1 MHGLNEMRCDDDTG
15 RRCDAIDDDFDSID
29 SRRTARGSTRSVP
42 SATRGGGDARA
53 RERRCIV
60 VVIIIIFIFIFFI
73 IIGRRGET
81 GGGAG
86 DRGIQTPGRWDA
98 DECEGGTGDDVHRT
112 FGDVPVVVFG
122 GGAVDAGVR
131 REGGGGGDG
140 RAEVDFERD
149 GVVGGE
155 RCGDSR
161 DYANDVW
168 GVF

>member
-1 MHGLNEMRCDDDTG
+1 MHGMHGLNEMRCDDDTG

-53 RERRCIV
+53 RERRCI
-60 VVIIIIFIFIFFI
+60 IIGIIGIFIFIFI

-81 GGGAG
+81 GGGAR
-86 DRGIQTPGRWDA
+86 DRGIQTRGRCDA
-98 DECEGGTGDDVHRT
+98 DEGERATGDDVHRT

-122 GGAVDAGVR
+122 GRAVDARVR
-131 REGGGGGDG
+131 RRGGGGGDD
-140 RAEVDFERD
+140 RRVEVVFERD

-155 RCGDSR
+155 R
-161 DYANDVW
+161 
-168 GVF
+168 